1 MGQTE
6 IVHLI
11 SDIKVFDHFSN
22 EDLAFLSPYFQRIPF
37 TTADTIV
44 HEGDKGADFYIV
56 MRGTLKVF
64 LPQEIAGADET
75 RVSDVKL
82 NILRQGDCF
91 GEYSMIDKSPASASI
106 VATSDGELLRI
117 AETDFDHI
125 LAINDRIAKLFYRN
139 VLHILIKRLRL
150 REKEYDL
157 LLVAPE

>member
-1 MGQTE
+1 MVQTE
-6 IVHLI
+6 VVHLI

-22 EDLAFLSPYFQRIPF
+22 EDLAFLSPYFQRVPF
-37 TTADTIV
+37 KTSDTIV
-44 HEGDKGADFYIV
+44 HEGETGVDFYIV
-56 MRGTLKVF
+56 MQGTLKVF
-64 LPQEIAGADET
+64 LPQKIAGAEET

-82 NILRQGDCF
+82 NILREGDCI
-91 GEYSMIDKSPASASI
+91 GEYAMIDKAPASASI

-117 AETDFDHI
+117 AEADFDHI

-139 VLHILIKRLRL
+139 VLHVLIKRLRL